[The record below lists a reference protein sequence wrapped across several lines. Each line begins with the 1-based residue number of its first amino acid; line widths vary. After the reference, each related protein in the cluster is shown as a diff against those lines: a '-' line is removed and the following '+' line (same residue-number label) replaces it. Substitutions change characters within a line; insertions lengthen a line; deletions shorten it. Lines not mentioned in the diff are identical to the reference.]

1 LFSFLFFS
9 FLLFYFILF
18 PPPLPRAPC
27 VYLFNRLKQST
38 NLPIAAYHVSGEYAM
53 LKAAYQKGMAIYLVF
68 IF

>member
-1 LFSFLFFS
+1 M
-9 FLLFYFILF
+9 FYFILF
-18 PPPLPRAPC
+18 YYPRPLPRAPC

-53 LKAAYQKGMAIYLVF
+53 LKAASQKGMAIYLVF